1 MMFRQ
6 ISAYM
11 IANAVSALFGF
22 VSVVLFTR
30 MLSPHEYGI
39 YVVGTGVAGVIS
51 TLLFGWI
58 KFSVLRFDSEGGS
71 KDVRTT
77 ALFAYAGL
85 MLLSPLVILATWLF
99 AEDSST
105 YVVPA
110 VFVAFM
116 VGLFEFVQEVFR
128 SRQQTGAY
136 MWSVILRA
144 VLTVVFSAVLVM
156 VFGMGGQGLLVSVA
170 CSYLVTLLVYAPSIW
185 RRPCHP
191 FDTGLMKAM
200 MRFGLP
206 MTASSFI
213 FVLHTVLDRMII
225 ITYIGETA
233 AGVYGAAAD
242 LVRQIIL
249 FPGVAIGSATIPV
262 AIRLLA
268 QDGHTAANRHLMETA
283 EVLLTVLMPMVVGLA
298 LVAPGF
304 ASLILGPEFRDA
316 AANLIPILVFAWLF
330 RSISYQFVHV
340 SFQLA
345 KKPSLMGAQGMIILA
360 INIIGM
366 VVLVPRFQLVG
377 AAWAL
382 LISEIGGVIAG
393 YFLSYRAHRLPLELR
408 PIVKVSLATATMAV
422 PTFIVGRLQTGNAVF
437 DLTVPIVTGVV
448 VYAAAAFALNL
459 AGVRMALTRRP
470 RPA

>member
-6 ISAYM
+6 ISTYM

-71 KDVRTT
+71 TDVRTT

-85 MLLSPLVILATWLF
+85 MLFSPLVILATWLI
-99 AEDSST
+99 AEESST

-144 VLTVVFSAVLVM
+144 VLTLIFSSGLVM
-156 VFGMGGQGLLVSVA
+156 VFGMGGQGLLMSVA
-170 CSYLVTLLVYAPSIW
+170 CSYLVTLLVYAPDVW
-185 RRPCHP
+185 RRPRHP
-191 FDTGLMKAM
+191 FDTGLLKEMLL
-200 MRFGLP
+200 FGLP

-213 FVLHTVLDRMII
+213 FVLHTVLDRVII
-225 ITYIGETA
+225 VTYIGETA

-268 QDGHTAANRHLMETA
+268 QDGHKATNRHLMETA

-316 AANLIPILVFAWLF
+316 AATLIPILVFAWLF

-366 VVLVPRFQLVG
+366 FILVPRFQLVG

-382 LISEIGGVIAG
+382 LIAEIGGVIAG

-408 PIVKVSLATATMAV
+408 AIVKVSLATATMAV
-422 PTFIVGRLQTGNAVF
+422 PTYIVDRHHTGNVVF

-448 VYAAAAFALNL
+448 VYAAAALALNL
-459 AGVRMALTRRP
+459 AGVRLALTRRL
-470 RPA
+470 RVA

>member
-1 MMFRQ
+1 
-6 ISAYM
+6 
-11 IANAVSALFGF
+11 
-22 VSVVLFTR
+22 
-30 MLSPHEYGI
+30 
-39 YVVGTGVAGVIS
+39 
-51 TLLFGWI
+51 
-58 KFSVLRFDSEGGS
+58 
-71 KDVRTT
+71 
-77 ALFAYAGL
+77 
-85 MLLSPLVILATWLF
+85 
-99 AEDSST
+99 
-105 YVVPA
+105 
-110 VFVAFM
+110 
-116 VGLFEFVQEVFR
+116 
-128 SRQQTGAY
+128 

-170 CSYLVTLLVYAPSIW
+170 CSYLVTLLVYAPGVW
-185 RRPCHP
+185 RRPRHP
-191 FDTGLMKAM
+191 FDTGLMKEM

-316 AANLIPILVFAWLF
+316 AAILIPILVFAWLF

-382 LISEIGGVIAG
+382 LIAEIGGVIAG

>member
-6 ISAYM
+6 ISTYM
-11 IANAVSALFGF
+11 IANAVSAAFGF

-58 KFSVLRFDSEGGS
+58 KFSVLRFESEGGR

-77 ALFAYAGL
+77 ALYAYGGL
-85 MLLSPLVILATWLF
+85 MLVSPLVVAVTWLI
-99 AEDSST
+99 AENSSP

-116 VGLFEFVQEVFR
+116 VGLFEFVQEIFR

-144 VLTVVFSAVLVM
+144 VLTVIFSAGLVM
-156 VFGMGGQGLLVSVA
+156 LFGMGGQGLLVSVA
-170 CSYLVTLLVYAPSIW
+170 CSYLVTLLVYAPGVW
-185 RRPCHP
+185 RRPRHP
-191 FDTGLMKAM
+191 FDVDLLKDML
-200 MRFGLP
+200 RFGIP
-206 MTASSFI
+206 MTASSFV

-225 ITYIGETA
+225 VTYMGETA

-262 AIRLLA
+262 AIRLLT
-268 QDGHTAANRHLMETA
+268 QDGREATNRHLTETA
-283 EVLLTVLMPMVVGLA
+283 EMLLAVLMPMVVGLA

-316 AANLIPILVFAWLF
+316 AAMLMPILVFAWLF

-345 KKPSLMGAQGMIILA
+345 KKPGLMGVQGLIILA
-360 INIIGM
+360 INVAAM
-366 VVLVPRFQLVG
+366 FVLVPRFQLVG
-377 AAWAL
+377 AAYAL
-382 LISEIGGVIAG
+382 LIAEIGGAIAG
-393 YFLSYRAHRLPLELR
+393 YFLSYRAHRLPFELR
-408 PIVKVSLATATMAV
+408 PILKVSLATATMAV
-422 PTFIVGRLQTGNAVF
+422 PTVIVGRHPTGNVVL
-437 DLTVPIVTGVV
+437 DLAAPIITGVV
-448 VYAAAAFALNL
+448 VYTLAGIALNL
-459 AGVRMALTRRP
+459 AGVRVALTKRLRL
-470 RPA
+470 A

>member
-1 MMFRQ
+1 MMVRQ

-39 YVVGTGVAGVIS
+39 YVVGTGVAGVLS
-51 TLLFGWI
+51 TLLFSWI

-77 ALFAYAGL
+77 ALCGYAAL
-85 MLLSPLVILATWLF
+85 VLFSPLVILATWLI
-99 AEDSST
+99 AEDASA

-128 SRQQTGAY
+128 ARQQTSAY

-144 VLTVVFSAVLVM
+144 VLTLLFSFGLVM
-156 VFGMGGQGLLVSVA
+156 MLGMGGQGLLVSVA
-170 CSYLVTLLVYAPSIW
+170 CSYLVTLLVYAPGVW
-185 RRPCHP
+185 RRPRHP
-191 FDTGLMKAM
+191 FDAGMLKDMLL
-200 MRFGLP
+200 FGLP
-206 MTASSFI
+206 MTVSSFI
-213 FVLHTVLDRMII
+213 FVLHTVLDRII
-225 ITYIGETA
+225 IVTYLGETA

-249 FPGVAIGSATIPV
+249 FPGVAIGSAAIPV

-268 QDGHTAANRHLMETA
+268 QDGHKATNRHLLETT
-283 EVLLTVLMPMVVGLA
+283 EILLTVLMPMVVGLG

-304 ASLILGPEFRDA
+304 ASLILGAEFRDA
-316 AANLIPILVFAWLF
+316 AAVLIPILVFAWLF
-330 RSISYQFVHV
+330 RSVSYQFVHV

-345 KKPSLMGAQGMIILA
+345 KKPSLMAAQGVIILA

-366 VVLVPRFQLVG
+366 FVLVPRYQLVG

-382 LISEIGGVIAG
+382 LIAEVGGAFAG
-393 YFLSYRAHRLPLELR
+393 YFLSYRAHRLPFEFR
-408 PIVKVSLATATMAV
+408 PIAKVVLATGTMAV
-422 PTFIVGRLQTGNAVF
+422 PTYFVSRHQVGNALF
-437 DLTVPIVTGVV
+437 DLAMPIVTGVI
-448 VYAAAAFALNL
+448 VYSAAAFALNL
-459 AGVRMALTRRP
+459 AGVRTALTRRL

>member
-6 ISAYM
+6 ISTYM

-30 MLSPHEYGI
+30 ILSPHEYGI

-77 ALFAYAGL
+77 ALCAYAGL
-85 MLLSPLVILATWLF
+85 MLLSPLVILATWLI
-99 AEDSST
+99 AADSST

-128 SRQQTGAY
+128 SRQQTGTY

-144 VLTVVFSAVLVM
+144 VLTLIFSAGLVM
-156 VFGMGGQGLLVSVA
+156 GFGMGGQGLLVSVA
-170 CSYLVTLLVYAPSIW
+170 CSYLVTLLIYAPDVW
-185 RRPCHP
+185 RRPRHP
-191 FDTGLMKAM
+191 FDTGLLKEML
-200 MRFGLP
+200 RFGLP

-225 ITYIGETA
+225 VTYIGETA

-268 QDGHTAANRHLMETA
+268 QDGQKATNRHLMETA
-283 EVLLTVLMPMVVGLA
+283 EVLLSVLMPMVVGLA

-304 ASLILGPEFRDA
+304 ASLILGAEFRDA
-316 AANLIPILVFAWLF
+316 AATLIPILVFAWLF

-366 VVLVPRFQLVG
+366 FVLVPRFQLAG
-377 AAWAL
+377 AAWAV
-382 LISEIGGVIAG
+382 LIAEIGGVIAG
-393 YFLSYRAHRLPLELR
+393 YFLSCRAHRLPLELR
-408 PIVKVSLATATMAV
+408 PIVKVSLATAIMAV
-422 PTFIVGRLQTGNAVF
+422 PTFIVGRHPTGNAVF
-437 DLTVPIVTGVV
+437 DLTMPIVTGIIT
-448 VYAAAAFALNL
+448 YAAAAFALNL
-459 AGVRMALTRRP
+459 AGVRLALTRRL

>member
-1 MMFRQ
+1 
-6 ISAYM
+6 
-11 IANAVSALFGF
+11 
-22 VSVVLFTR
+22 
-30 MLSPHEYGI
+30 
-39 YVVGTGVAGVIS
+39 
-51 TLLFGWI
+51 
-58 KFSVLRFDSEGGS
+58 
-71 KDVRTT
+71 
-77 ALFAYAGL
+77 
-85 MLLSPLVILATWLF
+85 
-99 AEDSST
+99 
-105 YVVPA
+105 
-110 VFVAFM
+110 
-116 VGLFEFVQEVFR
+116 
-128 SRQQTGAY
+128 
-136 MWSVILRA
+136 
-144 VLTVVFSAVLVM
+144 
-156 VFGMGGQGLLVSVA
+156 
-170 CSYLVTLLVYAPSIW
+170 
-185 RRPCHP
+185 
-191 FDTGLMKAM
+191 
-200 MRFGLP
+200 
-206 MTASSFI
+206 
-213 FVLHTVLDRMII
+213 
-225 ITYIGETA
+225 
-233 AGVYGAAAD
+233 
-242 LVRQIIL
+242 
-249 FPGVAIGSATIPV
+249 V

-316 AANLIPILVFAWLF
+316 AAILIPILVFAWLF

-382 LISEIGGVIAG
+382 LIAEIGGVIAG

>member
-6 ISAYM
+6 ISTYM

-58 KFSVLRFDSEGGS
+58 KFSVLRFDSEGGT

-77 ALFAYAGL
+77 ALCTYAGL
-85 MLLSPLVILATWLF
+85 MLLSPLVIVVTWLI

-144 VLTVVFSAVLVM
+144 VLTLVFSAGLVM
-156 VFGMGGQGLLVSVA
+156 VFGMGGQGLLVSVG
-170 CSYLVTLLVYAPSIW
+170 CSYLVTLLVYAPGVW
-185 RRPCHP
+185 RRPRHS
-191 FDTGLMKAM
+191 FDAGLLKDML
-200 MRFGLP
+200 RFGLP

-213 FVLHTVLDRMII
+213 FVLHTVLDRII
-225 ITYIGETA
+225 IVAYIGETA

-268 QDGHTAANRHLMETA
+268 NDGHKATNRHLMETA

-304 ASLILGPEFRDA
+304 ASLILGAEFRDA
-316 AANLIPILVFAWLF
+316 AATLIPILVFAWLF

-345 KKPSLMGAQGMIILA
+345 KKPGLMGAQGLIILA

-366 VVLVPRFQLVG
+366 LVLVPRFQLVG

-382 LISEIGGVIAG
+382 LIAEIGGAIAG
-393 YFLSYRAHRLPLELR
+393 YFLSYRAHRLPFELR
-408 PIVKVSLATATMAV
+408 PILKVSLATATMAM
-422 PTFIVGRLQTGNAVF
+422 PTFFVARHPTGNAVL
-437 DLTVPIVTGVV
+437 DLCAPIVTGVV
-448 VYAAAAFALNL
+448 VYTVAAFLLNL
-459 AGVRMALTRRP
+459 AGVRVALMRRM
-470 RPA
+470 RPV

>member
-1 MMFRQ
+1 MFRQ
-6 ISAYM
+6 ISTYM
-11 IANAVSALFGF
+11 IANAISAAFGF

-58 KFSVLRFDSEGGS
+58 KFSVLRFESEGGD

-77 ALFAYAGL
+77 ALYAYVGL
-85 MLLSPLVILATWLF
+85 VLVSPLVVAATWLIT
-99 AEDSST
+99 ENSSR

-116 VGLFEFVQEVFR
+116 VGLFEFVQEIFR

-144 VLTVVFSAVLVM
+144 VLTVVFSAGLVM
-156 VFGMGGQGLLVSVA
+156 LFGMGGQGLLISVA
-170 CSYLVTLLVYAPSIW
+170 CSYLVTLLVYAPGVW
-185 RRPCHP
+185 RRPRHP
-191 FDTGLMKAM
+191 FDADLLKEML
-200 MRFGLP
+200 RFGVP
-206 MTASSFI
+206 MTVSSFV
-213 FVLHTVLDRMII
+213 FVLHTVLDRII
-225 ITYIGETA
+225 IVTYMGETA

-262 AIRLLA
+262 AIRLLT
-268 QDGHTAANRHLMETA
+268 QDGREATNRHLTETA
-283 EVLLTVLMPMVVGLA
+283 EMLLAVLMPMVVGLA

-316 AANLIPILVFAWLF
+316 AAVLMPILVFAWLF

-345 KKPSLMGAQGMIILA
+345 KKPGLMGVQGIIILA
-360 INIIGM
+360 INVAGM
-366 VVLVPRFQLVG
+366 FALVPRFQLVG
-377 AAWAL
+377 AAFAL
-382 LISEIGGVIAG
+382 LIAEIGGATAG
-393 YFLSYRAHRLPLELR
+393 YFLSYRAHRLPFELR
-408 PIVKVSLATATMAV
+408 PILKVSLATATMAV
-422 PTFIVGRLQTGNAVF
+422 PTVIVGRHPTGNALF
-437 DLTVPIVTGVV
+437 DLGAPIITGIVA
-448 VYAAAAFALNL
+448 YALAGVALNL
-459 AGVRMALTRRP
+459 AGIRVALTRRL
-470 RPA
+470 RLA

>member
-6 ISAYM
+6 ISTYM
-11 IANAVSALFGF
+11 IANAVSAAFGF

-58 KFSVLRFDSEGGS
+58 KFSVLRFESEGGR

-77 ALFAYAGL
+77 ALYAYGGL
-85 MLLSPLVILATWLF
+85 MLVSPLVVAVTWLI
-99 AEDSST
+99 AENSST

-116 VGLFEFVQEVFR
+116 VGLFEFVQEIFR

-144 VLTVVFSAVLVM
+144 VLTVIFSAGLVM
-156 VFGMGGQGLLVSVA
+156 LFGMGGQGLLVSVA
-170 CSYLVTLLVYAPSIW
+170 CSYLATLLVYAPGVW
-185 RRPCHP
+185 RRPRHP
-191 FDTGLMKAM
+191 FDVDLLKDML
-200 MRFGLP
+200 RFGIP
-206 MTASSFI
+206 MTASSFV

-225 ITYIGETA
+225 VTYMGETA

-262 AIRLLA
+262 AIRLLT
-268 QDGHTAANRHLMETA
+268 QDGREATNRHLTETA
-283 EVLLTVLMPMVVGLA
+283 EMLLAVLMPMVVGLA

-316 AANLIPILVFAWLF
+316 AAMLMPILVFAWLF

-345 KKPSLMGAQGMIILA
+345 KKPGLMGVQGLIILA
-360 INIIGM
+360 INVAAM
-366 VVLVPRFQLVG
+366 FVLVPRFQLVG
-377 AAWAL
+377 AAYAL
-382 LISEIGGVIAG
+382 LIAEIGGAIAG
-393 YFLSYRAHRLPLELR
+393 YFLSYRAHRLPFELR
-408 PIVKVSLATATMAV
+408 PILKVSLATATMAV
-422 PTFIVGRLQTGNAVF
+422 PTVIVGRHPTGNVVL
-437 DLTVPIVTGVV
+437 DLAAPIITGVV
-448 VYAAAAFALNL
+448 VYTLAGIALNL
-459 AGVRMALTRRP
+459 AGVRVALTKRLRL
-470 RPA
+470 A